1 MKNRRVISL
10 LLALCMVLSYI
21 PSSLAADGFEGE
33 TYTYDF
39 TCTALGL
46 SSQVAHLAQTNTTTA
61 TDGHYYTSQNA
72 YKNSN
77 KWVLVSRRSGYS
89 GFTRTVF
96 MDFTLSSAGTLPAAN
111 TNNGFIIKLNVPT
124 TGKFSPSLS
133 YNKHAKGMK
142 LKLYLVPVE
151 TEGFEA
157 SKIALAQES
166 TPYVSTAID
175 LAKAA
180 GDAYYLGEVDTYT
193 NASDSVPAT
202 LATKNLNGGD
212 YWLICEM
219 SGLNSALTAPDAY
232 TVQLKNFVLRELP
245 GMKVTFE
252 KNAYV
257 LGVGGSDTVVATA
270 SDDSGIVNG
279 AEFVFES
286 TDTSV
291 VTVDADGKI
300 TAHKAGSAK
309 IKATVKSTKYAES
322 VQVIVKAAGD
332 TEVANNEYKLHSG
345 VLKTD
350 LKNATIKSDFA
361 AALNYNTLDTTTAP
375 WAYNAHAG
383 TTTFNLTNTRTM
395 VEVKSASLGSAFYA
409 VKVSVAKGGLYD
421 MDVSFLSHKC
431 GIGADVYVFPTS
443 EITGNTVKVADLTA
457 KTPCGDIDTY
467 ASGGNGTTTS
477 ATDYVGRVNIPN
489 AGDYYVVIF
498 FKSNAAGVWDTARSS
513 QYAYLT
519 GITLRETAPSVTVSC
534 PDLIEVGT
542 PASVSAVMKD
552 IDGNIIA
559 DAEFTYKSSDESVLS
574 IENGVATA
582 HKEGNITITATAVD
596 NGTKLS
602 AKGSAPVEIIDP
614 NVELPEHN
622 YVFTY
627 HALGVDSQV
636 SQEGHVPLGDY
647 YSTFDTSIS
656 SKWAFAGRRASYH
669 GYFRDTYA
677 DFSLAESDV
686 DNHETMAPGFL
697 FKIQVEKTGIYTPKL
712 EYNIQDFALRADM
725 YLVPVT
731 EGGIFAPEKV
741 IGHSNPNV
749 AAAVK
754 ELRSSDKWHI
764 GTVTTYS
771 SKIPDV
777 YKNVYLK
784 KGDYFLFFVPNGST
798 YMGSSGRYYLYLR
811 SFSLKNPTV
820 TVDVVGKDSVGIG
833 DEMQLSWTVR
843 DPKGNIIPDA
853 EVTFESSDTK
863 VLRVDAQ
870 TGAVTGV
877 DLGEATVY
885 AKTVIGDK
893 EYTGSIDISTYVV
906 QFGSI
911 KAEAAPV
918 EVGQGNATEIVLT
931 GYLTNGEET
940 DISTATK
947 VFSSKTPEIV
957 EVSENGIVTP
967 LRAGKGEVE
976 VVVIK
981 DGIAVTTTV
990 EITVTDSS
998 KLSSLTLTGADE
1010 VGYLRDATL
1019 TLTGEMSS
1027 GYGAD
1032 ISTFDV
1038 KWELTAVENGEGQ
1051 VIDGGIV
1058 LEDGGKVCGITKGAC
1073 ATVSA
1078 YVDVGGN
1085 IIRSNTIKIT
1095 VGETDLRDFMINF
1108 KETKESNH
1116 KLIKLENEGWE
1127 IDYAKSFANISPQM
1141 YNFGMFV
1148 HTNAPGQKLVIRID
1162 VPYTGV
1168 YNVSFDGRAYG
1179 IEGAEDIDIYVDGTY
1194 VGDYAFYDRGLT
1206 IAGSVKS
1213 LRTVYLEKGVREV
1226 TFVVGDKNEIS
1237 GNYRFIPSTMRFAAK
1252 YRMPAIREIIT
1263 DKEEITIA
1271 KGESENLGTK
1281 LLTDDGFVY
1290 EWEKAL
1296 DGEADPLTEVTYSV
1310 NDEGKDVLSVDAL
1323 GNITALSEGAATVT
1337 VTVTSN
1343 KGTSDVTTKTKEIPV
1358 TVGSEI
1364 PTADKVLSVIEIT
1377 HGSLVMSLKSDGIT
1391 LGFAG
1396 KNKLGN
1402 EVAIPDGATVVWE
1415 SKNEEAAT
1423 VSGGKVIP
1431 HGYGTSEI
1439 TVSVTPDGGE
1449 TIVSKPITVSVRE
1462 GKTKRTY
1469 YTQSKVDA
1477 AQDNIGKYD
1486 WAKNIQKAAVTA
1498 ADNYFDRSLD
1508 EWWNMIPSNDIPRAT
1523 MVGLNGD
1530 PDGYI
1535 CRYCKTNLKQEYSV
1549 YPWIVDPFNNP
1560 WKIQCPECKRR
1571 FPSNDFASLYNL
1583 VVEEYGEYNVDLA
1596 HKMNAEIVE
1605 KSGGSID
1612 YLKNTAYPEVG
1623 SVSSTVKL
1631 TGKETVEGW
1640 GVDDGLGYD
1649 TGRVYS
1655 NGTKEVHTYLAY
1667 FVHFGYWYTSGT
1679 NSAQMIQAINTLAD
1693 AYVYTGDEKY
1703 GRLGAVLIDRIAD
1716 LYPDYEIEPWRN
1728 LGYYNQGGARGKIL
1742 YNIWECALAEDLAIA
1757 YDALFPAFDDPEVI
1771 EFVSEKANRYGYTD
1785 KLTDVSDGEGTV
1797 KKVTGETLRSNIE
1810 NNFLREVF
1818 DAAQNSKIRGNFGFH
1833 QSTVAAAGVV
1843 LDTQP
1848 DTNAMLDWVF
1858 NNGSSGDTY
1867 NTGGNIS
1874 ESLIDLVSRDGQG
1887 NESAPSYNRIWLTE
1901 LAALADILAEYD
1913 AYKGFGIWNNPKYF
1927 TMWRSYNPM
1936 TLVRRGVA
1944 PIGDCGL
1951 TGSFEAYPDSPEG
1964 LLEAYRHAKELH
1976 EDTAVEIAQLFY
1988 QLHTLTNKDVKGIH
2002 YNIFTE
2008 NPESVEQEIE
2018 DIIETHGEYPDYDR
2032 SSMLTG
2038 YGFAALRAGT
2048 LHETVGADVIRD
2060 TTRDFWMYFGGAA
2073 SHSHYDTLNIGV
2085 EAYGISL
2092 SPDNGY
2098 PEQTGHD
2105 PNRAQWTNPTL
2116 SHNAVVVNEVSQLK
2130 NQFPA
2135 KPLHYDG
2142 KDTRVKVM
2150 DVDASDTYIETDEY
2164 RRTVVMVDYDD
2175 EISYGIDFFKV
2186 RGGNDHL
2193 YSFHAAS
2200 EEVFDC
2206 SEEIDFFEQPGGSYA
2221 GIDVP
2226 FGNDPQTNQSSSY
2239 VKLKYPI
2246 GYTWLFDVR
2255 RADNPG
2261 LSEFF
2266 VDYNIIDMQN
2276 YSRNN
2281 KKMDIHLRMTMVND
2295 FEPDEITL
2303 AKGYPPRKP
2312 KNQQYLDY
2320 MQYMLVRRKGRDL
2333 NTLFTTVI
2341 EPYNKER
2348 YIKEIKPATVTASED
2363 TGTDKASAV
2372 KVTLADGRIDYIVYA
2387 QNNDI
2392 TYTVTDNETGYSFTF
2407 SGFVGVWT
2415 VKPDGN
2421 GGYVNVYSYINDGT
2435 TIGEGEFLV
2444 DGKSASIKGCV
2455 TDFTV
2460 EPAFD
2465 NYIDVEFNRTLSDE
2479 EAQSLVDCMIN
2490 VESEEPGNAAYV
2502 IKDVL
2507 NFNGNSA
2514 RLDIGAVTTVNSYKD
2529 RSNIN
2534 GGYNYDIAAGK
2545 AFEIVL
2551 SYEENGAPKLS
2562 DPGKQSVTAGS
2573 SIAVQLTATS
2583 DDGPVMFEPRTIP
2596 RGASID
2602 SNTGKFTWKPDAS
2615 QVGDNLVSIDAVDVL
2630 GRRTTQH
2637 FTVTVYGATTG
2648 SPSQSED
2655 GTGSTDTTDTPS
2667 GGGGGG
2673 GGGGAA
2679 PAPDTDENA
2688 GDDDESLPFEEK
2700 VPSEGEA
2707 DEVENGDTANIRFT
2721 DLGDHA
2727 WASDAINELAK
2738 AGIIKGTSE
2747 TTFSPA
2753 ANITR
2758 ADFALLLVRAFNLES
2773 DNTENFADVSETDYF
2788 AAELAIARNTG
2799 IVGGIGD
2806 NKYAPRSTI
2815 TRQDMMV
2822 IVYRALTKL
2831 GMEFAIEEVD
2841 YPDIEAVAP
2850 YAKDAVKAL
2859 ITAGLVNG
2867 KNGLV
2872 EPATYTTRA
2881 EVAVLVKRIL
2891 DYVN

>member
-1 MKNRRVISL
+1 
-10 LLALCMVLSYI
+10 
-21 PSSLAADGFEGE
+21 
-33 TYTYDF
+33 
-39 TCTALGL
+39 
-46 SSQVAHLAQTNTTTA
+46 
-61 TDGHYYTSQNA
+61 
-72 YKNSN
+72 
-77 KWVLVSRRSGYS
+77 
-89 GFTRTVF
+89 
-96 MDFTLSSAGTLPAAN
+96 
-111 TNNGFIIKLNVPT
+111 
-124 TGKFSPSLS
+124 
-133 YNKHAKGMK
+133 
-142 LKLYLVPVE
+142 
-151 TEGFEA
+151 
-157 SKIALAQES
+157 
-166 TPYVSTAID
+166 
-175 LAKAA
+175 
-180 GDAYYLGEVDTYT
+180 
-193 NASDSVPAT
+193 
-202 LATKNLNGGD
+202 
-212 YWLICEM
+212 
-219 SGLNSALTAPDAY
+219 
-232 TVQLKNFVLRELP
+232 
-245 GMKVTFE
+245 
-252 KNAYV
+252 
-257 LGVGGSDTVVATA
+257 
-270 SDDSGIVNG
+270 
-279 AEFVFES
+279 
-286 TDTSV
+286 
-291 VTVDADGKI
+291 
-300 TAHKAGSAK
+300 
-309 IKATVKSTKYAES
+309 
-322 VQVIVKAAGD
+322 
-332 TEVANNEYKLHSG
+332 
-345 VLKTD
+345 
-350 LKNATIKSDFA
+350 
-361 AALNYNTLDTTTAP
+361 
-375 WAYNAHAG
+375 
-383 TTTFNLTNTRTM
+383 
-395 VEVKSASLGSAFYA
+395 
-409 VKVSVAKGGLYD
+409 
-421 MDVSFLSHKC
+421 
-431 GIGADVYVFPTS
+431 
-443 EITGNTVKVADLTA
+443 
-457 KTPCGDIDTY
+457 
-467 ASGGNGTTTS
+467 
-477 ATDYVGRVNIPN
+477 
-489 AGDYYVVIF
+489 
-498 FKSNAAGVWDTARSS
+498 
-513 QYAYLT
+513 
-519 GITLRETAPSVTVSC
+519 
-534 PDLIEVGT
+534 
-542 PASVSAVMKD
+542 
-552 IDGNIIA
+552 
-559 DAEFTYKSSDESVLS
+559 
-574 IENGVATA
+574 
-582 HKEGNITITATAVD
+582 
-596 NGTKLS
+596 
-602 AKGSAPVEIIDP
+602 
-614 NVELPEHN
+614 
-622 YVFTY
+622 
-627 HALGVDSQV
+627 
-636 SQEGHVPLGDY
+636 
-647 YSTFDTSIS
+647 
-656 SKWAFAGRRASYH
+656 
-669 GYFRDTYA
+669 
-677 DFSLAESDV
+677 
-686 DNHETMAPGFL
+686 
-697 FKIQVEKTGIYTPKL
+697 
-712 EYNIQDFALRADM
+712 
-725 YLVPVT
+725 
-731 EGGIFAPEKV
+731 
-741 IGHSNPNV
+741 
-749 AAAVK
+749 
-754 ELRSSDKWHI
+754 
-764 GTVTTYS
+764 
-771 SKIPDV
+771 
-777 YKNVYLK
+777 
-784 KGDYFLFFVPNGST
+784 
-798 YMGSSGRYYLYLR
+798 
-811 SFSLKNPTV
+811 
-820 TVDVVGKDSVGIG
+820 
-833 DEMQLSWTVR
+833 
-843 DPKGNIIPDA
+843 
-853 EVTFESSDTK
+853 
-863 VLRVDAQ
+863 
-870 TGAVTGV
+870 
-877 DLGEATVY
+877 
-885 AKTVIGDK
+885 
-893 EYTGSIDISTYVV
+893 
-906 QFGSI
+906 
-911 KAEAAPV
+911 
-918 EVGQGNATEIVLT
+918 
-931 GYLTNGEET
+931 
-940 DISTATK
+940 
-947 VFSSKTPEIV
+947 
-957 EVSENGIVTP
+957 
-967 LRAGKGEVE
+967 
-976 VVVIK
+976 
-981 DGIAVTTTV
+981 
-990 EITVTDSS
+990 
-998 KLSSLTLTGADE
+998 
-1010 VGYLRDATL
+1010 
-1019 TLTGEMSS
+1019 
-1027 GYGAD
+1027 
-1032 ISTFDV
+1032 
-1038 KWELTAVENGEGQ
+1038 
-1051 VIDGGIV
+1051 
-1058 LEDGGKVCGITKGAC
+1058 
-1073 ATVSA
+1073 
-1078 YVDVGGN
+1078 
-1085 IIRSNTIKIT
+1085 
-1095 VGETDLRDFMINF
+1095 
-1108 KETKESNH
+1108 
-1116 KLIKLENEGWE
+1116 
-1127 IDYAKSFANISPQM
+1127 
-1141 YNFGMFV
+1141 
-1148 HTNAPGQKLVIRID
+1148 
-1162 VPYTGV
+1162 
-1168 YNVSFDGRAYG
+1168 
-1179 IEGAEDIDIYVDGTY
+1179 
-1194 VGDYAFYDRGLT
+1194 
-1206 IAGSVKS
+1206 
-1213 LRTVYLEKGVREV
+1213 
-1226 TFVVGDKNEIS
+1226 
-1237 GNYRFIPSTMRFAAK
+1237 
-1252 YRMPAIREIIT
+1252 
-1263 DKEEITIA
+1263 
-1271 KGESENLGTK
+1271 
-1281 LLTDDGFVY
+1281 
-1290 EWEKAL
+1290 
-1296 DGEADPLTEVTYSV
+1296 
-1310 NDEGKDVLSVDAL
+1310 
-1323 GNITALSEGAATVT
+1323 
-1337 VTVTSN
+1337 
-1343 KGTSDVTTKTKEIPV
+1343 
-1358 TVGSEI
+1358 
-1364 PTADKVLSVIEIT
+1364 
-1377 HGSLVMSLKSDGIT
+1377 
-1391 LGFAG
+1391 
-1396 KNKLGN
+1396 
-1402 EVAIPDGATVVWE
+1402 
-1415 SKNEEAAT
+1415 
-1423 VSGGKVIP
+1423 
-1431 HGYGTSEI
+1431 
-1439 TVSVTPDGGE
+1439 
-1449 TIVSKPITVSVRE
+1449 
-1462 GKTKRTY
+1462 
-1469 YTQSKVDA
+1469 
-1477 AQDNIGKYD
+1477 
-1486 WAKNIQKAAVTA
+1486 
-1498 ADNYFDRSLD
+1498 
-1508 EWWNMIPSNDIPRAT
+1508 
-1523 MVGLNGD
+1523 
-1530 PDGYI
+1530 
-1535 CRYCKTNLKQEYSV
+1535 

-1583 VVEEYGEYNVDLA
+1583 VVEEYGEYNVELA
-1596 HKMNAEIVE
+1596 HKMNDEIVE

-1623 SVSSTVKL
+1623 SAGSLVKL

-1655 NGTKEVHTYLAY
+1655 NGTKEIHTYLAY
-1667 FVHFGYWYTSGT
+1667 FVHFGYWYNYGT

-1693 AYVYTGDEKY
+1693 AYIYTGDEKY
-1703 GRLGAVLIDRIAD
+1703 GRLGAILVDRIAD
-1716 LYPDYEIEPWRN
+1716 LYPDYEIEPWKN

-1797 KKVTGETLRSNIE
+1797 KKVTGETLRSNVE
-1810 NNFLREVF
+1810 NNFLREIF

-1913 AYKGFGIWNNPKYF
+1913 AYKSFGIWNNPKYF

-2407 SGFVGVWT
+2407 SGFIGVWT
-2415 VKPDGN
+2415 VKSDGN

-2545 AFEIVL
+2545 AFEIAL

-2583 DDGPVMFEPRTIP
+2583 DDGPIMFEPRTIP

-2673 GGGGAA
+2673 GGGAA
-2679 PAPDTDENA
+2679 PAPDTDENV
-2688 GDDDESLPFEEK
+2688 GDDDESLPLEEK

-2806 NKYAPRSTI
+2806 NKYALRSTI